1 MKHKVTVE
9 VEAKKH
15 FLGIPYTVKEKQRIM
30 VDGKTYRKMKQ
41 EERDR
46 QKAAGPGDDELAYC
60 MAVELE
66 EEFVDLFGE

>member
-1 MKHKVTVE
+1 MKHRATVE
-9 VEAKKH
+9 VETKKR
-15 FLGIPYTVKEKQRIM
+15 FLGIPYTAVEKKRIE

-46 QKAAGPGDDELAYC
+46 RKAAGPSAEEIAYC

-66 EEFVDLFGE
+66 EEFADRFGE

>member
-1 MKHKVTVE
+1 MKHKVTVVTE
-9 VEAKKH
+9 WKKH
-15 FLGIPYTVKEKQRIM
+15 FLGIPYTVKEKQKVT

-46 QKAAGPGDDELAYC
+46 RKAADPSAEEIAYC

-66 EEFVDLFGE
+66 EEFADRFGE